1 MYAVVG
7 CSDCSG
13 LWIVADPRDQE
24 TATCARCG
32 ARHRT
37 AALRRL
43 FEADDR
49 ETAVEARGTMLA
61 RRAGAGEAFD
71 EVIGDE
77 DMERAASDAGMSD
90 DEFLA
95 ASGLNP
101 DEVAAAGDRAERG
114 SGSAGAGDR
123 ASVVRAAVREQDD
136 PDEAAVVA
144 YAGERGVPAAAA
156 RRLLERLVDRGEA
169 SESRGTYR
177 LL

>member
-13 LWIVADPRDQE
+13 LWIVADPREQE

-32 ARHRT
+32 SRHRT
-37 AALRRL
+37 ARLRHL
-43 FEADDR
+43 FEADSR

-61 RRAGAGEAFD
+61 RRVGAGEAFD
-71 EVIGDE
+71 AVDADE
-77 DMERAASDAGMSD
+77 TAAEAAGIDD

-95 ASGLNP
+95 ASGVDP
-101 DEVAAAGDRAERG
+101 DEAAAAGDRAESGAG
-114 SGSAGAGDR
+114 SGDGDR
-123 ASVVRAAVREQDD
+123 ASVVRAAVREQDA
-136 PDEAAVVA
+136 PDEERVVA
-144 YAGERGVPAAAA
+144 YAEARGVPGEAA
-156 RRLLERLVDRGEA
+156 RSLLDRLVRRGEA

>member
-1 MYAVVG
+1 VAGVYAVVG

-13 LWIVADPRDQE
+13 LWVVADPRDQE

-32 ARHRT
+32 TRHRT
-37 AALRRL
+37 ATLRRL
-43 FEADDR
+43 FEAEDR

-61 RRAGAGEAFD
+61 RRAGEGASFEAVDD
-71 EVIGDE
+71 E
-77 DMERAASDAGMSD
+77 AAAAAGMDD

-95 ASGLNP
+95 ASGLDP
-101 DEVAAAGDRAERG
+101 DEVAAAGDRAGRG

-123 ASVVRAAVREQDD
+123 ASVVRAAVRAQDE
-136 PDEAAVVA
+136 PDEADVVA
-144 YAGERGVPAAAA
+144 YAGERGVPAEAA
-156 RRLLERLVDRGEA
+156 RRLLERLVERGEA